1 MLNVRIKEKHLVN
14 EFDNFG
20 STDLQITLIQI
31 KKIAT
36 LATKAVLNA
45 NLNKIVKLQA
55 FDSICFCGKSNFED
69 NDTQKYLMFQLVFR
83 YFKNKF

>member
-36 LATKAVLNA
+36 LATKAVLKA

-55 FDSICFCGKSNFED
+55 FDSICFCGESNFED